1 MRRFGLWLIALTLL
15 TFTGACSSISSVF
28 APSAPM
34 NVSGR
39 WSGRWTALERDIS
52 RSGPVVA
59 DLTQTGS
66 RGSGKL
72 VVHDSVASD
81 EVPVVLR
88 QAGSLGVPVVLRAS
102 GSDLLVRHERGG
114 GLFTAEFHVHGDQ
127 MIGRVRGTSAP
138 VRLILSRGPMR
149 PGENP
154 DSSLPAGSQAK
165 TSVSDLMSQV
175 AEVRSLAESANSA
188 AQEAS
193 ALAKQASSTAAESEA
208 KANQALAKAGQTDN
222 GASPLWHTL
231 GQLVGST
238 DVTFAFD
245 RWDLDDAAQTAI
257 HDVVNQLKEHP
268 GFMVALEG
276 YTDSVG
282 TRNYNFQLSQR
293 RAMRVLAYLA
303 EKGVEL
309 ARIHWVGLGIVSGPD
324 TPEAQAKK
332 RRVTLSLMSGPPT
345 AANTAVAT
353 PPTEPAQQ

>member
-1 MRRFGLWLIALTLL
+1 
-15 TFTGACSSISSVF
+15 
-28 APSAPM
+28 M

-39 WSGRWTALERDIS
+39 WSGRWTALERDIL

-66 RGSGKL
+66 KGSGKL
-72 VVHDSVASD
+72 VLHDSVASD

-88 QAGSLGVPVVLRAS
+88 QAGSLGVPVVLKAS

-114 GLFTAEFHVHGDQ
+114 GLFTADFHVNGDQ
-127 MIGRVRGTSAP
+127 MVGRVHGTSAP
-138 VRLILSRGPMR
+138 VRLTLSRSSSA
-149 PGENP
+149 
-154 DSSLPAGSQAK
+154 DSSAAAGSQAK
-165 TSVSDLMSQV
+165 TPASDLASEM
-175 AEVRSLAESANSA
+175 AELRSLAETATSA

-193 ALAKQASSTAAESEA
+193 ALAKQASSAAAESEA
-208 KANQALAKAGQTDN
+208 KASQALANGGQSDSHV
-222 GASPLWHTL
+222 SPQWHNL
-231 GQLVGST
+231 GQLVAST

-245 RWDLDDAAQTAI
+245 KWDLDDAAQTAL
-257 HDVVNQLKEHP
+257 HDVVSQLKEHP

-332 RRVTLSLMSGPPT
+332 RRVTLNLMSGPPT
-345 AANTAVAT
+345 ASSAAVAT